1 MCPEK
6 HITMSNVKPA
16 EKIKNKVLSENVL
29 KSINFYESDLILKEY
44 LARKL
49 SNSAIEYMLDKW
61 EETGSL
67 AALVMDELSLDAD
80 QYGPTLIKR
89 NNLGETIDEVKFH
102 PSYDSLMQIAID
114 SEMFTVKWDVALKSK
129 FQNDLH
135 KLGFSSGYIYAM
147 SEIGQY
153 CPLCMTDG
161 VARLIDIYCDD
172 VDKKRLLPKIAT
184 KNIEDLS
191 TGAMFLTEKS
201 GGSDVGRNIVK
212 ASKIE
217 GTEDLY
223 ELKGEKWFCSNVN
236 AEIIFALART
246 DKDIPGTK
254 GLSIFL
260 IEKYLP
266 NGEKNPLP
274 IIRLKE
280 KLGVRSMA
288 SAECKMEGTI
298 GKRIG
303 EEFKGFKIMTDMIN
317 LSRLYNSVAALSGAR
332 RALIE
337 AYTFNLNRKSFGK
350 EAINHALIRDKFF
363 ELGSLNVANFYLTWR
378 AIESLDKADNG
389 DQHAANL
396 SRILTPMVKKWSA
409 EKAVYIVRES
419 MELMGGMGYIEDG
432 VMPKI
437 MRDVMVL
444 PIWEGAG
451 NIMTLDMLRA
461 SFKSEGLKA
470 MVQEVKSIQGKD
482 SVYDKTIENHLN
494 KISNEIQH
502 LDGLK
507 QEELELKAKHM
518 FNRLTTLYQLCVC
531 IDESNNSNATW
542 MNPTKKYLQ
551 MQLNGGETD
560 SLLSVEEVKGL
571 IGWEI

>member
-1 MCPEK
+1 MTETK
-6 HITMSNVKPA
+6 ATEA
-16 EKIKNKVLSENVL
+16 IKNQVLSENL
-29 KSINFYESDLILKEY
+29 SKSKNFFESDLILKEY
-44 LARKL
+44 LNRKL
-49 SNSAIEYMLDKW
+49 PESARSYMHDKW
-61 EETGSL
+61 EEIGAS
-67 AALVMDELSLDAD
+67 AAIVMDQLSLDAD
-80 QYGPTLIKR
+80 QNGPELIKR

-102 PSYDSLMQIAID
+102 PSYDSLLQIAID
-114 SEMFTVKWDVALKSK
+114 SEMFTVKWDETLRNK
-129 FQNDLH
+129 FQKDLH
-135 KLGFSSGYIYAM
+135 KLGFSSGYLYAM

-161 VARLIDIYCDD
+161 VARLIDLYCDAS
-172 VDKKRLLPKIAT
+172 DKQRLLPTIAT
-184 KNIEDLS
+184 KNIEDLY

-201 GGSDVGRNIVK
+201 GGSDVGRNIVR
-212 ASKIE
+212 ANNIE
-217 GTEDLY
+217 GTDNLY
-223 ELKGEKWFCSNVN
+223 ELHGEKWFCSNVN
-236 AEIIFALART
+236 ADVIFALART
-246 DKDIPGTK
+246 NDEVTGTK

-266 NGEKNPLP
+266 SGEKNKLP
-274 IIRLKE
+274 IVRLKE

-288 SAECKMEGTI
+288 SAECELNGTI
-298 GKRIG
+298 AKRIG

-337 AYTFNLNRKSFGK
+337 AYTFNLHRKSFGK
-350 EAINHALIRDKFF
+350 QAINHALIRDKFF
-363 ELGSLNVANFYLTWR
+363 ELGSLNVANFYLTWK
-378 AIESLDKADNG
+378 AIDSLDKADNG
-389 DQHAANL
+389 EEHAKNL

-470 MVQEVKSIQGKD
+470 MFSDIQ
-482 SVYDKTIENHLN
+482 
-494 KISNEIQH
+494 KIAASSNEYSDLI
-502 LDGLK
+502 LSKLKMISSKAETIAGL
-507 QEELELKAKHM
+507 ERDEMELNAKHT
-518 FNRLTTLYQLCVC
+518 FNALTTLYQLAIC
-531 IDESNNSNATW
+531 IEETTNENKAW
-542 MNPTKKYLQ
+542 MNPTKKYLAL
-551 MQLNGGETD
+551 QLEGKETD
-560 SLLSVEEVKGL
+560 FLLSKSEVDGL
-571 IGWEI
+571 IGWEL